1 MKVLIHSILS
11 CAWICICKA
20 KLLDRVLKASDV
32 STNEN
37 LDKILK
43 SNLGYKEL
51 SHIKTFIW
59 IIWIISVKMCLQ

>member
-11 CAWICICKA
+11 CAWICIHKA

-32 STNEN
+32 LTDEN

-43 SNLGYKEL
+43 SYLGYKN
-51 SHIKTFIW
+51 
-59 IIWIISVKMCLQ
+59 